1 MSVTGDVGG
10 GGLTPGAGA
19 CIGSGE
25 NYMSGGR
32 NIGYVM
38 ELAEH

>member
-1 MSVTGDVGG
+1 MSDTGRESRE
-10 GGLTPGAGA
+10 LTPGRGA